1 MPRALTASGR
11 AALEAM
17 ARRHLDTGLHHA
29 AQLAVYRD
37 GIPQIDVRLGT
48 GAPGRTMDH
57 AARLLWFSSSKP
69 LIATAVLLLAERGA
83 VSLDT
88 PVASVWPE
96 FAAGGKAACTI
107 RDVLLHRGGFPA
119 FPPTFDWA
127 HIDDWDAVT
136 AATAALPAEW
146 APGTEVGY
154 HPVTF
159 GFALGEVVRRVD
171 GRSPRAFLHDE
182 LLAPLGVDASLG
194 VPPERVRDVVLP
206 EALSEMTWLDP
217 AGTERRTTEIVQR
230 FSRAS
235 TLTAQIPAA
244 NMIGTADALARFYA
258 MLERGG
264 TLDGV
269 RVLRAETVREATRMH
284 VQVGLDRTL
293 QFPAAYGLGFQIDGP
308 LEPFNE
314 PGVFGHTGQQCT
326 IGYADPA
333 RGLAVAYVTNG
344 LHDPMTVQLRY
355 TELALTVIAA
365 CAD

>member
-1 MPRALTASGR
+1 MPRTLTTGGR

-17 ARRHLDTGLHHA
+17 ARRHLDAGLHHA

-37 GIPQIDVRLGT
+37 GVPQLDVRLGT
-48 GAPGRTMDH
+48 VAPGREMDH
-57 AARLLWFSSSKP
+57 AARLLWFSASKP
-69 LIATAVLLLAERGA
+69 LIAVGVLLLAERGA
-83 VSLDT
+83 VSLDA

-119 FPPTFDWA
+119 FPATFDWA
-127 HIDDWDAVT
+127 HIDDWAAVT

-146 APGTEVGY
+146 APGTVVGY

-159 GFALGEVVRRVD
+159 GFALGEVIRRVD
-171 GRSPRAFLHDE
+171 GRMPRVFLHDE
-182 LLAPLGVDASLG
+182 VLAPLRMDASLG
-194 VPPERVRDVVLP
+194 VPPTQLRDVILP
-206 EALSEMTWLDP
+206 EALSEQTWLDP
-217 AGTERRTTEIVQR
+217 EGTERRTTEIVQR
-230 FSRAS
+230 FSRPA
-235 TLTAQIPAA
+235 TLAAQIPAA
-244 NMIGTADALARFYA
+244 NMIGTAEALARFYA

-264 TLDGV
+264 GLDGV
-269 RVLRAETVREATRMH
+269 RVLRPDTVQEAARIH

-293 QFPAAYGLGFQIDGP
+293 QFPAAYGLGFQLDGP

-314 PGVFGHTGQQCT
+314 PGVFGHTGQQCA

-355 TELALTVIAA
+355 TELALTAIAA
-365 CAD
+365 CGD